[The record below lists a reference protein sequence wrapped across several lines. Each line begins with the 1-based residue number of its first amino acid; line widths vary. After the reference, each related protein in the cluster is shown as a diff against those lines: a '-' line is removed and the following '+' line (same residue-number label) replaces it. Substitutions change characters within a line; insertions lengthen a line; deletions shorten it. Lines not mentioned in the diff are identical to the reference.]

1 MKLMRVSSIYM
12 LLGLILFG
20 LLFPFYVMLIT
31 SLKPMSEVFSIP
43 PTWLPA
49 KPSLHS
55 YVEVWQAVP
64 LGRFFWNSLI
74 IATGASVLTLVCAVP
89 AGYALARYRF
99 PGRSLV
105 LYTIL
110 VTQMF
115 SPVVVIITLF
125 KVLSAYK
132 LLNTY
137 AALIVTN
144 AAFALAFSL
153 WMLTGFFQS
162 VPKEVEEAAQ
172 LDGCTTV
179 QTMLKILVPLAAP
192 GVATT
197 VVYTF
202 ILAWNE
208 FIFALTF
215 ISSTRMQPLTLG
227 LASFIGRFTIEWNLL
242 MAGSLLATVPV
253 IVLFLLVEKH
263 LVTGLSA
270 GALKS

>member
-1 MKLMRVSSIYM
+1 MTALRVGSVYV

-31 SLKPMSEVFSIP
+31 SLKPMSEIFTIP

-49 KPSLHS
+49 QPTLQS
-55 YVEVWQAVP
+55 YIEVWRAVP
-64 LGRFFWNSLI
+64 LARFFWNSLI
-74 IATGASVLTLVCAVP
+74 IATGASILTLACAVP

-99 PGRSLV
+99 PGRSFM
-105 LYTIL
+105 LYAIL

-179 QTMLKILVPLAAP
+179 QTILKILIPLAAP

-242 MAGSLLATVPV
+242 MAGSLLATLPV
-253 IVLFLLVEKH
+253 IILFLLVEKH

>member
-1 MKLMRVSSIYM
+1 MKLMRVGSIYM

-64 LGRFFWNSLI
+64 LGRFFWNSLV
-74 IATGASVLTLVCAVP
+74 IATGASILTLACAIP

-270 GALKS
+270 GALKN